1 MIHGEAISFL
11 GDTVWHQGMD
21 VAIFLQTDSLL
32 KVVADD
38 DHDSSAVFYSIIYH
52 GHPDET
58 AARCRWI
65 LCTGLWPSFGYL
77 VAEAGVEGLI

>member
-21 VAIFLQTDSLL
+21 VAIFLQTNSL
-32 KVVADD
+32 VEVIIDN
-38 DHDSSAVFYSIIYH
+38 DHDGSAAFNSIIYH

-58 AARCRWI
+58 AARCR
-65 LCTGLWPSFGYL
+65 
-77 VAEAGVEGLI
+77 

>member
-21 VAIFLQTDSLL
+21 VAIFLQTNSL
-32 KVVADD
+32 VEVIIED
-38 DHDSSAVFYSIIYH
+38 DHDGNTLFNSIFYH

-58 AARCRWI
+58 AARCR
-65 LCTGLWPSFGYL
+65 
-77 VAEAGVEGLI
+77 